1 MKILAAVFAAIALL
15 ATLLGFGLN
24 VLPILAM
31 LGKTAAAIA
40 LAGFT
45 ITAILYTTDELM
57 PLLSFEADDIH
68 P

>member
-15 ATLLGFGLN
+15 ATLLGFGLS

-31 LGKTAAAIA
+31 LGKIAAAIA
-40 LAGFT
+40 FAGFT
-45 ITAILYTTDELM
+45 ITAILYTTEELM
-57 PLLSFEADDIH
+57 PALSFEADDIH